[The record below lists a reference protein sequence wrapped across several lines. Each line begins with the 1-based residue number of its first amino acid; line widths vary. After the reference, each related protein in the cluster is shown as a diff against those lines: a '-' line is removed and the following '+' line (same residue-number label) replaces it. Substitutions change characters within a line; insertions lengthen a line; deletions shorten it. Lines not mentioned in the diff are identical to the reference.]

1 MLLGWL
7 EAREDWESLKPGIEP
22 MEGGLQ
28 ALATLIEATEA
39 RFWVVVSKYCS
50 LGLLFEAR
58 RFVAPLAPLLT
69 RLFSRALSNR
79 PFEMAVAKKRQPEAE
94 DVMLTR

>member
-7 EAREDWESLKPGIEP
+7 EAREDWESLKPRIEP

-39 RFWVVVSKYCS
+39 RF
-50 LGLLFEAR
+50 
-58 RFVAPLAPLLT
+58 
-69 RLFSRALSNR
+69 
-79 PFEMAVAKKRQPEAE
+79 
-94 DVMLTR
+94 